1 MDKGQDKEAYE
12 DAIGRTEE
20 IKENI
25 KTMGTRSAWL
35 LGLLIVI
42 IIALASFLFRSY
54 NLPFSTQNANEL
66 FILIRTAATILLLF
80 YIAITLFYMWWLIVS
95 KFGKLTHETRDIHKL
110 EKNIETNT
118 DILNKLI
125 YNFRTLIF
133 SVTVSIP
140 TAFFVVA
147 PAFLHFFASP

>member
-1 MDKGQDKEAYE
+1 MDKNQNKEAYE

-20 IKENI
+20 VKENI
-25 KTMGTRSAWL
+25 KTIGTRSAWL

-54 NLPFSTQNANEL
+54 NLPFPEQNTNEL

-80 YIAITLFYMWWLIVS
+80 YIASTLFYMWRLIVP
-95 KFGKLTHETRDIHKL
+95 KFGKLTHETRDIQEL

-118 DILNKLI
+118 DIQNKLI
-125 YNFRTLIF
+125 HNFRTLIF
-133 SVTVSIP
+133 SITISIP
-140 TAFFVVA
+140 TAFIVA
-147 PAFLHFFASP
+147 SAFLRLFVSP